1 MRKLSRKRNSS
12 FECGNGV
19 KNGEETENRVAH
31 CRRLRIAPEG
41 LRGWDRRLEITSKQA
56 EAVALLVRGH
66 GYRVSEVATCLRRD
80 QAHVSTML
88 SRLSAFPHSF
98 AEDLFKIIASFDFLR
113 ALSTSAL
120 KIVADPSQPN
130 NLGLIR
136 PLADFGGSAVQSPS
150 PSSPQVGI
158 ALARSARPEP
168 DDRLRSRDFLLRSL
182 YPLRSIAYLRT
193 TRLNRMRRGRRTSCL
208 SAMNMVTS

>member
-1 MRKLSRKRNSS
+1 MGLLNSHGFGPANCPAEQTAKISGTINPLRKLARKRNSS
-12 FECGNGV
+12 FECGDGV
-19 KNGEETENRVAH
+19 KNGEETESPVAH
-31 CRRLRIAPEG
+31 CRQLSIAPEG
-41 LRGWDRRLEITSKQA
+41 LRGWDRRWEFTSKQT

-66 GYRVSEVATCLRRD
+66 RYRVSEVATCLRRD

-136 PLADFGGSAVQSPS
+136 PLADFGGSAVQFPKSEK
-150 PSSPQVGI
+150 
-158 ALARSARPEP
+158 RS
-168 DDRLRSRDFLLRSL
+168 
-182 YPLRSIAYLRT
+182 
-193 TRLNRMRRGRRTSCL
+193 
-208 SAMNMVTS
+208 